1 MIHSKETHRDYNYW
15 KLVLIADVVL
25 FIIRVI
31 WVLYGNIPLHSE
43 EAQYWLW
50 SKHLD
55 LSYYSKPP
63 LVAYIIFLST
73 QIFSDSVLGIRIIAI
88 IIGFVVPLVTYRFAL
103 ELFKSSKIAFYST
116 IILFT
121 LPHYHYVSMIFSTDS
136 LVILFWLLTIMFAWR
151 TIQQDRLKDWL
162 LAGISLGFGIMSKY
176 TMLLWI
182 PSFLLS
188 NWIFRLKLLKNK
200 RFYFLLG
207 LAAIICTPIIVWNIT
222 TGFVGFKHIFGLM
235 GAYKPFAGIGISLT
249 QVVEY
254 TAGQLGS
261 LVPFYLPAIYL
272 LIKRR
277 NGIQI
282 SEDRVPVSFLSI
294 PLLFVLTFF
303 AFVAIRKTEINWTY
317 FAFGAYPI
325 LLGYAFVKFV
335 DEKKLKLAL
344 GATSLLVFIMF
355 MPSALGR
362 FGGKVYPP
370 KIDPFH
376 KMAGWDVLGKTV
388 SGIAKNMEDEK
399 LFIFSDRYQ
408 IASELAFYMED
419 NPQTYCINNGRR
431 MNQFDL
437 WPGIN
442 QFAGKG
448 YSAIYVS
455 SVPIPDYLSECFKN
469 VEFIT
474 VQNCLYR
481 QTEVDTPFLI
491 YYLTGFINY
500 DHPKNLSL
508 F

>member
-1 MIHSKETHRDYNYW
+1 MNRENNYL
-15 KLVLIADVVL
+15 KILVTAN
-25 FIIRVI
+25 IILLVARVI
-31 WVLYGNIPLHSE
+31 WILYGNIPLHSE

-63 LVAYIIFLST
+63 LIAYAIFLST
-73 QIFSDSVLGIRIIAI
+73 QILGDSVLGIRIIAI
-88 IIGFVVPLVTYRFAL
+88 LIGFIVPLVTYRFAL

-121 LPHYHYVSMIFSTDS
+121 LPHYHYLSMILSTDS
-136 LVILFWLLTIMFAWR
+136 LVILFWLLTILFAWQA
-151 TIQQDRLKDWL
+151 IQHDSLKDWL
-162 LAGISLGFGIMSKY
+162 LTGISLGFGIMSKY

-182 PSFLLS
+182 PSLLLI

-200 RFYFLLG
+200 RFYFSLG
-207 LAAIICTPIIVWNIT
+207 LAGIICTPIIVWNIT

-272 LIKRR
+272 LIKKR

-282 SEDRVPVSFLSI
+282 SEDQFPVSFLSI

-317 FAFGAYPI
+317 FAFVAYPI
-325 LLGYAFVKFV
+325 LLGYASVKFI
-335 DEKKLKLAL
+335 DKKKLRLAL
-344 GATSLLVFIMF
+344 SATALLIFIMF
-355 MPSALGR
+355 LPSAFGRLGA
-362 FGGKVYPP
+362 KIYPP

-376 KMAGWDVLGKTV
+376 KMAGWEDLGKTV

-448 YSAIYVS
+448 YNAIYVS
-455 SVPIPDYLSECFKN
+455 PVPIPDYLRECFKK

-474 VQNCLYR
+474 DQKCLYH
-481 QTEVDTPFLI
+481 QSEVDTPFLI
-491 YYLTGFINY
+491 YYLTEFETYN
-500 DHPKNLSL
+500 PQKNPLS